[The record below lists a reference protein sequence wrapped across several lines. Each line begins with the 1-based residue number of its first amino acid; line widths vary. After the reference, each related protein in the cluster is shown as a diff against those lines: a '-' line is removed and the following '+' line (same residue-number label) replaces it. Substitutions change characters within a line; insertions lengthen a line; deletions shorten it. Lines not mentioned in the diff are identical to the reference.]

1 QGGIVMASETLTVGS
16 AAAAPGRK
24 ATGHLEVPGT
34 SIRMPVTVVNGAA
47 AGPRVCITAGVHGG
61 EYPGIEAAIRTAA
74 SLDPAHVR
82 GQVVVV
88 HIVDVPSFQARS
100 IYICPLDGKNPN
112 RVFPGNPAGTASER
126 LAHTLFSEVIVR
138 ADYYVDLHGGD
149 INEALVP
156 FTILLDSG
164 TPEVDAAAMDL
175 ARVYGIKY
183 VVRGRVSGG
192 TYSAAAQRKIPA
204 ILAEAGGQG
213 LLEPAALALHLRG
226 LQNVL
231 KHLKVV
237 SGAPEP
243 VEPIVLLGPL
253 HWVSSE
259 HTGLFYPNVVPG
271 DRVTQGQRVGEIRD
285 YFGASLA
292 EIVSPGTGIV
302 LFTVTTPATN
312 PSDPLFAVGA
322 PA

>member
-1 QGGIVMASETLTVGS
+1 M
-16 AAAAPGRK
+16 
-24 ATGHLEVPGT
+24 
-34 SIRMPVTVVNGAA
+34 
-47 AGPRVCITAGVHGG
+47 
-61 EYPGIEAAIRTAA
+61 
-74 SLDPAHVR
+74 
-82 GQVVVV
+82 
-88 HIVDVPSFQARS
+88 
-100 IYICPLDGKNPN
+100 
-112 RVFPGNPAGTASER
+112 FPGNPAGTASER
-126 LAHTLFSEVIVR
+126 LAHTLFTEVIAR

-164 TPEVDAAAMDL
+164 TPEVDAAAMEL

-213 LLEPAALALHLRG
+213 LLQPEALAMHLRG

-231 KHLKVV
+231 RHLKVV
-237 SGAPEP
+237 AGVPEAVAP
-243 VEPIVLLGPL
+243 IALLAQL
-253 HWVSSE
+253 HWVTSA
-259 HTGLFYPNVVPG
+259 HTGLFYPDVVPG
-271 DRVTQGQRVGEIRD
+271 DRVTQGQRVGEVRD
-285 YFGASLA
+285 YFGTRLT
-292 EIVSPGTGIV
+292 EVTSPGTGVV

>member
-1 QGGIVMASETLTVGS
+1 MLGETLRVGS

-34 SIRMPVTVVNGAA
+34 PIRMPVTVVNGTA

-74 SLDPAHVR
+74 SLDPSQVR
-82 GQVVVV
+82 GQVVIV
-88 HIVDVPSFQARS
+88 HIVDVPSFQART
-100 IYICPLDGKNPN
+100 IYVCPLDGKNPN
-112 RVFPGNPAGTASER
+112 RVFPGSPDGTASER
-126 LAHTLFSEVIVR
+126 LAHTLFTEVIAR
-138 ADYYVDLHGGD
+138 ADFYIDLHGGD

-164 TPEVDAAAMDL
+164 AAEVDSAAMEL
-175 ARVYGIKY
+175 ARVYGIPY
-183 VVRGRVSGG
+183 VVRARVSGG

-213 LLEPAALALHLRG
+213 LLQPEALAIHLRG
-226 LQNVL
+226 LRKVL
-231 KHLKVV
+231 THLRVV
-237 SGAPEP
+237 PGSPERVEP
-243 VEPIVLLGPL
+243 VALLSAL
-253 HWVSSE
+253 HWVTSA
-259 HTGLFYPNVVPG
+259 HTGLFYPEVAPG

-285 YFGASLA
+285 YFGAILA
-292 EIVSPGTGIV
+292 EVRSPGSGVV

-322 PA
+322 LS